1 MASIAL
7 NTWTV
12 RGKLA
17 TDVVVTTVDVDDGK
31 QVKVADA
38 TLYVRGLRDCNQSFS
53 MNLNIWEGTAA
64 WRSLPLLKKGVPI
77 ICIGSAEPRPYISQV
92 DGMPQAGLIM
102 DVIDID
108 AKSWLDDRLSSQ
120 RTRYNIVA

>member
-17 TDVVVTTVDVDDGK
+17 TDVVVTTVEVDNGK
-31 QVKVADA
+31 EIKVADV
-38 TLYVRGLRDCNQSFS
+38 TLYVCGLRNRDQSFS

-108 AKSWLDDRLSSQ
+108 AKSWLDDKYPSQ
-120 RTRYNIVA
+120 RVRYNIVA